1 MPAQIQ
7 RRGFVLTLDKVVK
20 TLYNKIAT
28 SIINNEKEEKEMPVF
43 PKAKKAQPKR
53 LTKATKKFLS
63 VGPVIPY
70 LETWNTRY
78 GTSERIVYRQNGK
91 FIDSVSLDALRK
103 GTKVS

>member
-1 MPAQIQ
+1 M
-7 RRGFVLTLDKVVK
+7 TLDKVIIN
-20 TLYNKIAT
+20 LYNRIAT
-28 SIINNEKEEKEMPVF
+28 PNIKIKQKEEKEMAVF

-53 LTKATKKFLS
+53 LTKATKKFLA

-103 GTKVS
+103 GTKVA

>member
-1 MPAQIQ
+1 
-7 RRGFVLTLDKVVK
+7 LKLDKLIQ
-20 TLYNKIAT
+20 TLYNRIAIT
-28 SIINNEKEEKEMPVF
+28 TYKKTNPNKKEDNQMPVF

-91 FIDSVSLDALRK
+91 FIDSISLDSLRK
-103 GTKVS
+103 GQKVA

>member
-1 MPAQIQ
+1 
-7 RRGFVLTLDKVVK
+7 LTLDKVIIN
-20 TLYNKIAT
+20 LYNRIAT
-28 SIINNEKEEKEMPVF
+28 PNIKIKQKEEKEMAVF

-53 LTKATKKFLS
+53 LTKATKKFLA

-103 GTKVS
+103 GTKVA